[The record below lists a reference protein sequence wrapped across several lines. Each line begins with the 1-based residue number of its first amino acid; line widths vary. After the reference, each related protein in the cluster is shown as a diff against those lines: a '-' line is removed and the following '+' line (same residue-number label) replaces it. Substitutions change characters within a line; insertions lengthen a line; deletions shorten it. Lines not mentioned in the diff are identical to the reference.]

1 MTNRKDLHSLLR
13 TQEFPQN
20 LGRCDTVYKYAES
33 MAAMEHCVAVV
44 SDLQSD
50 FSTIYCGGFAD
61 VLGLTGYSHEG
72 SIWESEILNRMSEA
86 EREAKFIAELRFFN
100 LLRRLPRQRRSQHY
114 LLTQLR
120 CNTPGGSDVD
130 VLHRMYY
137 WYDESMETVLYG
149 ICLYGPALYPLPAK
163 SVVVNAVTG
172 RMEALTGENDAGILS
187 KREQQVLALI
197 DKGFTSTRIADEL
210 CISKHTVSRH
220 RQEILGKLQVKNSTE
235 ACRIARQL
243 KLIV

>member
-86 EREAKFIAELRFFN
+86 EREAKFIAELRLYN
-100 LLRRLPRQRRSQHY
+100 HLRRIPRQRRSQHY

-120 CNTPGGSDVD
+120 CNTPG
-130 VLHRMYY
+130 
-137 WYDESMETVLYG
+137 
-149 ICLYGPALYPLPAK
+149 
-163 SVVVNAVTG
+163 
-172 RMEALTGENDAGILS
+172 EATLM
-187 KREQQVLALI
+187 
-197 DKGFTSTRIADEL
+197 
-210 CISKHTVSRH
+210 C
-220 RQEILGKLQVKNSTE
+220 STE
-235 ACRIARQL
+235 CITGMTSRWRRCSTASVCMGRHSIRFRQ
-243 KLIV
+243 KVWW